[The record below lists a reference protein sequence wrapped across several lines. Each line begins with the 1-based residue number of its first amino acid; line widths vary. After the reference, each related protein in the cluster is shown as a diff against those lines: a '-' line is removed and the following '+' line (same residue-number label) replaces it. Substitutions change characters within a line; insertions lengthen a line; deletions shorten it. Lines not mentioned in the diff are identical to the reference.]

1 MLNTPHINAAV
12 SNKMT
17 QTHKHSFRLQ
27 SMLQDVIRTLSEI
40 DAEHNLKAHEVDC
53 SVTDD
58 ELKGYIKH
66 KLRAAHRE
74 RREPYVRRLEELRA
88 HSHSKD

>member
-1 MLNTPHINAAV
+1 MLNTPHISSTM
-12 SNKMT
+12 SNKTT

-27 SMLQDVIRTLSEI
+27 CMVQDVVRTLSEI
-40 DAEHNLKAHEVDC
+40 DAEHNLKAHELEC

-58 ELKGYIKH
+58 KLKKSIKH

-74 RREPYVRRLEELRA
+74 RREPYVRRLEELRQ
-88 HSHSKD
+88 HKHSKD